1 MVGFVV
7 MWFKV
12 MKFGFMRLRV
22 YSICGLKLLKFGSY
36 VWGYGGKFITF
47 RVKEYGL
54 LEVGVTRV

>member
-1 MVGFVV
+1 MV

-22 YSICGLKLLKFGSY
+22 YSICGLKLLKFGSC